1 MTKTP
6 ERNTS
11 RKVTAEMLADVNQRV
26 DPTDQPLSL
35 SNKKPVIEKMQIKA
49 VNDN

>member
-6 ERNTS
+6 ERNAN
-11 RKVTAEMLADVNQRV
+11 RKVTAEMLADFKQRV
-26 DPTDQPLSL
+26 DPTDQTLSL

-49 VNDN
+49 MGDN